1 MSLLI
6 YGQIPD
12 FNKKISTVRSR
23 GIALIPILQNLGQF
37 ENRYPNGLSDE
48 ILGNCD
54 TKISMSIT
62 DTLTAEYFCDLIG
75 VSTVETTSIK
85 KSNSIEG
92 DIEEFGQKNI
102 STQKRNLLNI
112 DEILRIPSNKLLVSI
127 RGNKPLLLDK
137 IIYSE
142 HPLAAKLKD
151 SPITEYTPKWTKSQ
165 VLKEQKQSN
174 KMQNKKKPKISWE
187 TF

>member
-1 MSLLI
+1 M
-6 YGQIPD
+6 
-12 FNKKISTVRSR
+12 
-23 GIALIPILQNLGQF
+23 QNLGQF
-37 ENRYPNGLSDE
+37 QNRYPNGLSDE

-62 DTLTAEYFCDLIG
+62 DTLTAEYFCSILGI
-75 VSTVETTSIK
+75 STIETLSIK
-85 KSNSIEG
+85 KSNSFEG
-92 DIEEFGQKNI
+92 NIEEYGQKNI

-127 RGNKPLLLDK
+127 CGNKPLLLDK

-142 HPLAAKLKD
+142 HPLAVKLKD
-151 SPITEYTPKWTKSQ
+151 SPITNYNPKWIKTTI
-165 VLKEQKQSN
+165 LKEQKQDTE
-174 KMQNKKKPKISWE
+174 KDNKKIDKTKPKISWE

>member
-1 MSLLI
+1 M
-6 YGQIPD
+6 
-12 FNKKISTVRSR
+12 
-23 GIALIPILQNLGQF
+23 QNLGQF
-37 ENRYPNGLSDE
+37 QNRYPNGLSDE

-62 DTLTAEYFCDLIG
+62 DTLTAEYFCSILGI
-75 VSTVETTSIK
+75 STIETLSIK
-85 KSNSIEG
+85 KSNSFEG
-92 DIEEFGQKNI
+92 NIEEYGQKNI

-142 HPLAAKLKD
+142 HPLAVKLKD
-151 SPITEYTPKWTKSQ
+151 SLITNYNPKWTKTTI
-165 VLKEQKQSN
+165 LKKQKQDTE
-174 KMQNKKKPKISWE
+174 KDTKKIDKTKPKISWE

>member
-1 MSLLI
+1 M
-6 YGQIPD
+6 
-12 FNKKISTVRSR
+12 
-23 GIALIPILQNLGQF
+23 QNLGQF
-37 ENRYPNGLSDE
+37 QNRYPNGLSDE

-62 DTLTAEYFCDLIG
+62 DTLTAEYFCSILGI
-75 VSTVETTSIK
+75 STIETLSIR
-85 KSNSIEG
+85 KSNSFEG
-92 DIEEFGQKNI
+92 NIEEYGQKNI

-142 HPLAAKLKD
+142 HPLAVKLKD
-151 SPITEYTPKWTKSQ
+151 SPITNYNPKWTKTTI
-165 VLKEQKQSN
+165 LKKQKQDTE
-174 KMQNKKKPKISWE
+174 KDNKKIDKTKPKISWE